1 MPRVYGFGREL
12 LKPGG
17 KTRCR
22 IERTEFG
29 HFAWRN
35 HREGWF
41 SDGSDQQAHSAAGEE
56 EGKDDC

>member
-1 MPRVYGFGREL
+1 MTD
-12 LKPGG
+12 GG

-22 IERTEFG
+22 IERTEIG
-29 HFAWRN
+29 HVTSRN

-41 SDGSDQQAHSAAGEE
+41 SDGSDQQADTTTGKE